1 MPYIDP
7 DSRFDLDEAVHY
19 MLDALEDAGETN
31 LDRAGPMNYAIT
43 RIITG
48 LMESVSYRDICVMTG
63 VLENVKQELYRRAA
77 AGYEDAKIY
86 QNGDVPEYIKY
97 ERDSN
102 R

>member
-19 MLDALEDAGETN
+19 MLEALEDAGENN
-31 LDRAGPMNYAIT
+31 LDRAGPLNYAIT

-48 LMESVSYRDICVMTG
+48 LMESVSYRDVCVLTG

-97 ERDSN
+97 ERDFN

>member
-19 MLDALEDAGETN
+19 MLDALEDVGETN